1 MLFFERKKK
10 RHIVGHCR
18 AFKLPKA
25 IRSFENDSKVFLK
38 RSIIEGKGGQCTIYW
53 VSLNQL
59 LGGAGGR
66 EEEKK
71 IRLLQILKSEAMAKK
86 PLSSHA
92 LTYLFDTFCFKNVK
106 NS

>member
-1 MLFFERKKK
+1 MY
-10 RHIVGHCR
+10 
-18 AFKLPKA
+18 
-25 IRSFENDSKVFLK
+25 N
-38 RSIIEGKGGQCTIYW
+38 
-53 VSLNQL
+53 L
-59 LGGAGGR
+59 LGFTKPVIGGGAGGR